1 MPPASNS
8 SDKAST
14 IATPSIRRR
23 KDPKFDLK
31 LHYNKTIEVALIIS
45 LVLCTGVFLAS
56 KQFQFQARIRGA
68 EQVVIKAEN
77 IPVTQHIK
85 RPPPPKRP
93 AIPIEDPEMNIESDV
108 TIQNTDWDIQEV
120 PPPPPPILASEEEA
134 VSFFAVEEKPQ
145 MIGGIQAL
153 TDYINSHNLYPEMAR
168 TAESNGDVIVQF
180 TVTKTGDVT
189 DPAVTE
195 ERPTGLGFGDAA
207 VKAILAMK
215 FTPGKQ
221 RDKPVPVRMQ
231 QTIRFRIK

>member
-8 SDKAST
+8 SDKAPTISST
-14 IATPSIRRR
+14 SIPRR

-31 LHYNKTIEVALIIS
+31 LHYNRTIEVALIIS
-45 LVLCTGVFLAS
+45 LLLITAGFLAS
-56 KQFQFQARIRGA
+56 KQFQFKSRIRTV

-77 IPVTQHIK
+77 IPVTQQIK
-85 RPPPPKRP
+85 RPPPPTRP
-93 AIPIEDPEMNIESDV
+93 AIPIEDPEMNIESD
-108 TIQNTDWDIQEV
+108 V

-145 MIGGIQAL
+145 MIGGVQAL
-153 TDYINSHNLYPEMAR
+153 MDYINTHHLYPEMAQ

-180 TVTKTGDVT
+180 TVTKIGDVT
-189 DPAVTE
+189 DPVVTE
-195 ERPTGLGFGDAA
+195 ERPKGLGFGDAA
-207 VKAILAMK
+207 VQAILAMK